1 MKKFLKILGILV
13 LVISL
18 ASCSKEE
25 QHEDRIVTDLNE
37 IFDPFDPENE
47 TYTDWNHTEA
57 DEDLMEAFGLYYDP
71 DIRAYRQKY
80 EYYAKNDKNHE
91 KRKSREPLNPIK
103 GHLIMMVLLLVAGE
117 GYLLYATYVQA
128 KKLHRIVWI
137 WMVNCIMGGGLAS
150 FIVLSLSSPLE
161 FDKDLDI
168 RQEADLLGTAMFVV
182 NLFVIL
188 IIAVGVNLY
197 INILRNP
204 EIVTEFFN

>member
-1 MKKFLKILGILV
+1 MKKKILGMLV

-37 IFDPFDPENE
+37 IFDPENE
-47 TYTDWNHTEA
+47 TYTDWNHTEI
-57 DEDLMEAFGLYYDP
+57 DEDLLEAFGLYYDY
-71 DIRAYRQKY
+71 DIKAFRQKY
-80 EYYAKNDKNHE
+80 EYYANENDVTHKKE
-91 KRKSREPLNPIK
+91 SRGKPLNPIT
-103 GHLIMMVLLLVAGE
+103 GHLILMVLLMVAVE

-161 FDKDLDI
+161 FDNDLDI
-168 RQEADLLGTAMFVV
+168 RQEPDLLGTAVFVV

>member
-1 MKKFLKILGILV
+1 MKKILKILGMLV

-37 IFDPFDPENE
+37 IFDPEDE
-47 TYTDWNHTEA
+47 TYTDWNHTEV
-57 DEDLMEAFGLYYDP
+57 DEDLMEAFGLYYDY
-71 DIRAYRQKY
+71 DIKAFRQKY

-91 KRKSREPLNPIK
+91 KRKSMEPINPIK
-103 GHLIMMVLLLVAGE
+103 GHLILVIMLMVAVE

-150 FIVLSLSSPLE
+150 FIVLSLSPPLE

-168 RQEADLLGTAMFVV
+168 RQEPDLLGTAMFVV
-182 NLFVIL
+182 NLFAIL

-197 INILRNP
+197 MNILRNP
-204 EIVTEFFN
+204 KIVTEFFN